1 MPRHLE
7 DFSSTLTFTR
17 PKKYTPCIW
26 KARREMSSGTLT
38 LNWKE
43 FGENI
48 AASISS
54 LREEKDFSDVTL
66 VCGSGSQ
73 QVGAHKVILSA
84 CSPFFKRILQA
95 NPHSHPL
102 IYLKGVKFADMQS
115 ILKFMYLGKADVES
129 SNLDIFLA
137 VAQELE
143 VKGLTQLPTVA
154 VSPNNHQPCY

>member
-1 MPRHLE
+1 
-7 DFSSTLTFTR
+7 
-17 PKKYTPCIW
+17 
-26 KARREMSSGTLT
+26 MSSGTHT

-43 FGENI
+43 FRENI

-54 LREEKDFSDVTL
+54 LREERDFSDVTL
-66 VCGSGSQ
+66 VCGSQ

-102 IYLKGVKFADMQS
+102 IYLKGIKFADMQS

-137 VAQELE
+137 VAQELG
-143 VKGLTQLPTVA
+143 VK
-154 VSPNNHQPCY
+154 